1 MADLDII
8 VKMIIYKCR
17 ELGNPVT
24 EPLAAYVAQT
34 IINPDTGKFYMEGQL
49 SEEEAKELAERVID
63 RLQET
68 KSSSL
73 NTIKLQIGYDSAYV
87 QQEYQRQQNITNLSH
102 ESNRLID
109 EIVSYEPR
117 SGNDFEGITML
128 YKRIFNYL
136 LYKNKQH
143 ILGNF
148 SSIKLTQTISNT
160 IEREVAA
167 ALESVLPRAG
177 LRPFISLATPEKVA
191 QLCELS
197 NIVIGIRLF
206 NRDIG
211 KGGVGLESFD
221 DIINHPAR
229 NLINELNDEVA
240 EIMESSDNYTIYF
253 NVLSEL
259 GDDAGSDE
267 DVQLYKDEL
276 TYKRQFLIYILEL
289 KSDVQISEQNIDDLQ
304 SKYIKEITELKE
316 LIGNKSSIPKDQVY
330 PRFDNLSQ
338 IYSQL
343 LEEKNLAI
351 LRRELFKVL
360 LEYKDLAV
368 SSLLESIIKK
378 AKVLYVEKA
387 NKQAEYEAHIAQTVE
402 SQQVG
407 DPDHHILRLMP
418 NNTPDFMH
426 IPLDFLGFCLWTIVE
441 NNGLLMPGK
450 PNLGVFKYKERY

>member
-34 IINPDTGKFYMEGQL
+34 IVNDESGKFYMESQL
-49 SEEEAKELAERVID
+49 AEEEAKELAEKVID
-63 RLQET
+63 RLQDT
-68 KSSSL
+68 KSPSL

-143 ILGNF
+143 IIGNF

-253 NVLSEL
+253 NVLDEL
-259 GDDAGSDE
+259 GEDAGSDE
-267 DVQLYKDEL
+267 EIQLYKDEL

-304 SKYIKEITELKE
+304 SKYVKEITELKE

-368 SSLLESIIKK
+368 SSLPESIIKK

-387 NKQAEYEAHIAQTVE
+387 NKQAEYEAHIAQNVE

-407 DPDHHILRLMP
+407 DPEHHILRLMP

-441 NNGLLMPGK
+441 KNGLLMPGK
-450 PNLGVFKYKERY
+450 PNLGVFKFKERY